1 MKAIIDD
8 AGRLVLPPE
17 AREAAGLAPG
27 AEVEISVRDGTIQI
41 APLKVPVRF
50 ERKGHILVAV
60 PTIPVPPLTTEMV
73 NQLLDDMR
81 REREGLA

>member
-17 AREAAGLAPG
+17 AREAAGLVPG
-27 AEVEISVRDGTIQI
+27 AEVEISIRDGTLEI
-41 APLKVPVRF
+41 APLTVPVRF
-50 ERKGHILVAV
+50 ERKGHIVVAV
-60 PTIPVPPLTTEMV
+60 PMVPVPPITTEMV